1 MFNILK
7 TVRNLRS
14 RSVAIRSLN
23 QMDDRLLADIGV
35 TRADIP
41 SFVRGLR

>member
-1 MFNILK
+1 MFNFIK
-7 TVRNLRS
+7 TVRNWRP
-14 RSVAIRSLN
+14 RSVAINALN
-23 QMDDRLLADIGV
+23 RMDDRMLADIGV